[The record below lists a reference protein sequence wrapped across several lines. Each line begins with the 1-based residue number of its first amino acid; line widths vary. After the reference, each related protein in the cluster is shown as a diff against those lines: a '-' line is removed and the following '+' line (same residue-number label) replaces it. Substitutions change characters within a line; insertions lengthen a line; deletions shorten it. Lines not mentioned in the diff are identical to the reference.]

1 MIMLYGAPPDGDG
14 SNRMNHLRQLL
25 TEMEET
31 TTASQIG
38 KLHARRRILRERIA
52 AAEAAHSELELVE
65 KMLLAA
71 GERLEL

>member
-1 MIMLYGAPPDGDG
+1 MLYGAPPDGDG
-14 SNRMNHLRQLL
+14 SDRMNQLRQRL
-25 TEMEET
+25 TEMEE

-52 AAEAAHSELELVE
+52 AAEAAHSELQLVE

-71 GERLEL
+71 GEKLEP